1 MSLPEGK
8 AIYLIAFSLSLVLY
22 TQTHRPAFHP
32 YSLLFISVNI
42 YVDICFFQVFIYIFA
57 LSLKTMSNLNFYFME
72 KYFLCSVQSKMNP
85 NQNET
90 ILVPVDEV
98 SEFVSSH
105 LRPDCVLIISHC
117 STFKAIPDEK

>member
-1 MSLPEGK
+1 
-8 AIYLIAFSLSLVLY
+8 
-22 TQTHRPAFHP
+22 
-32 YSLLFISVNI
+32 
-42 YVDICFFQVFIYIFA
+42 
-57 LSLKTMSNLNFYFME
+57 ME
-72 KYFLCSVQSKMNP
+72 KYYLCSVQSKVNP

-105 LRPDCVLIISHC
+105 LRSDCLLIISHC

>member
-1 MSLPEGK
+1 M
-8 AIYLIAFSLSLVLY
+8 LIL
-22 TQTHRPAFHP
+22 
-32 YSLLFISVNI
+32 
-42 YVDICFFQVFIYIFA
+42 YVDIWFFQVFIYIFA
-57 LSLKTMSNLNFYFME
+57 LSLKTMSNLKFKFMKE
-72 KYFLCSVQSKMNP
+72 YYLCSVQSKTNP

-98 SEFVSSH
+98 SEFVDSY